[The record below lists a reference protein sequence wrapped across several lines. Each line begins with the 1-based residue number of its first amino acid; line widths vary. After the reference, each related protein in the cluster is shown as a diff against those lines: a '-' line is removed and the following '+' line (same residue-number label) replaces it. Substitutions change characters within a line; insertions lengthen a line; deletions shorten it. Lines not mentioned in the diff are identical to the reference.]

1 MKKRT
6 YATTLDAQIAHA
18 RKVADAAARRAAR
31 AAAADHA
38 PRVLTRAQRDAHA
51 WMRASDL
58 GRTVYLLVCD
68 QYAQHDRL
76 AASACMYR
84 LDPADPPYTQY
95 VYTVGPDG
103 LRQFD
108 PPEPLPLPHG
118 LRPLGTSGSSCTYCQ
133 VGMSPALHYRPK
145 TRRKPGRP
153 RKQAPARK
161 PTPHTRP
168 PATVV
173 PRDTSGSLLLRYG
186 MGVMIDWSNTA
197 PIDPYAPAPK
207 RGDVPASAAVELL
220 LSPPAPV
227 DSQPAP
233 WPVRWVCAGHATLA
247 RKQADRQR
255 RADYTALG
263 LSDTR
268 RQRLHQYR
276 QHLATTAYLPPNL
289 TERVAHAWAREDAG
303 EAQVVE
309 LVERFRA
316 LTSPPANACHLHA
329 GCAAILDALAA
340 DGLDVYALPD
350 DITAGRD
357 MIG

>member
-6 YATTLDAQIAHA
+6 YATTLDARIAHA
-18 RKVADAAARRAAR
+18 RKMADAAARRAAR
-31 AAAADHA
+31 ATAATHA
-38 PRVLTRAQRDAHA
+38 PRALTRAQRDTHA

-68 QYAQHDRL
+68 QYAQHARL

-95 VYTVGPDG
+95 TCTVGQDG
-103 LRQFD
+103 LRRFD

-118 LRPLGTSGSSCTYCQ
+118 LHPACAYCQ
-133 VGMSPALHYRPK
+133 ADAS
-145 TRRKPGRP
+145 GRDAH
-153 RKQAPARK
+153 APARARARLR
-161 PTPHTRP
+161 TPNLRTA
-168 PATVV
+168 PAVLPAPV
-173 PRDTSGSLLLRYG
+173 AGSPLLRYG

-233 WPVRWVCAGHATLA
+233 APTPTPAPTPWPLAWACARHGARASRQLA
-247 RKQADRQR
+247 QQR
-255 RADYTALG
+255 RVDYAALG

-268 RQRLHQYR
+268 RARLHQYR
-276 QHLATTAYLPPNL
+276 QHLTTTTCYIPLGI
-289 TERVAHAWAREDAG
+289 TERVAHAWAREEAG

-309 LVERFRA
+309 LVERFRV
-316 LTSPPANACHLHA
+316 LTAPPANACYLHA
-329 GCAAILDALAA
+329 GCAAILDALAE

-350 DITAGRD
+350 DIAAGCD